1 MQMNIRNNIVFR
13 TAHESD
19 LSTIWEIITFAKEVR
34 RREGS
39 SQWQDGYPDIDTIRL
54 DIVDR
59 KGYLLLFNDEV
70 CGYMAVVLDGEPAY
84 DDIEGCW
91 LSNRPYTTV
100 HRMAVSSQAKGKGL
114 GYTMLLKA
122 EEISLANSIYSIRVD
137 TNYDNTAM
145 LHIFEKLGYVYCG
158 EVYYRGNPRKAFEKL
173 LFD

>member
-39 SQWQDGYPDIDTIRL
+39 SQWQDGYPVIDTIRL

-70 CGYMAVVLDGEPAY
+70 CGYMAVVLDGEPVY

-100 HRMAVSSQAKGKGL
+100 HRMAVSSQAKGKGV

-122 EEISLANSIYSIRVD
+122 EEISLAKSIYSIRVD

>member
-114 GYTMLLKA
+114 GYTMLLKV

>member
-1 MQMNIRNNIVFR
+1 
-13 TAHESD
+13 
-19 LSTIWEIITFAKEVR
+19 
-34 RREGS
+34 
-39 SQWQDGYPDIDTIRL
+39 
-54 DIVDR
+54 
-59 KGYLLLFNDEV
+59 
-70 CGYMAVVLDGEPAY
+70 MAVVLDGEPAY

-100 HRMAVSSQAKGKGL
+100 HRLAVSSQAKGKGL

>member
-1 MQMNIRNNIVFR
+1 MQMNIHNNIIFR

-84 DDIEGCW
+84 DDIDGCW

>member
-1 MQMNIRNNIVFR
+1 MQMNTHNNIVFR

>member
-70 CGYMAVVLDGEPAY
+70 CGYIAVVLDGEPSY

>member
-70 CGYMAVVLDGEPAY
+70 CGYMAVVLDGEPVY

>member
-1 MQMNIRNNIVFR
+1 MTKKIQLKVATPADASAIWAI
-13 TAHESD
+13 
-19 LSTIWEIITFAKEVR
+19 LSAAIQR
-34 RREGS
+34 RKTEGS
-39 SQWQDGYPDIDTIRL
+39 NQWQDGYPDIDTIRL

-59 KGYLLLFNDEV
+59 KGYLLLCNDEV

-114 GYTMLLKA
+114 GYTMLLKV

>member
-1 MQMNIRNNIVFR
+1 MQMNIHDNIIFR

-59 KGYLLLFNDEV
+59 KGYLLLCNDEV

>member
-1 MQMNIRNNIVFR
+1 MQINIRNNIVFR